1 MTTQHATVAPAI
13 GYHNKLVFPQLVG
26 GRRIISGL
34 AKQLRAMPAM
44 TPELDAHRIAIVQ
57 ALESMDALDPTTM
70 NTILEELYA
79 WALTEIGGK
88 RVCRI
93 SMFGMSK

>member
-1 MTTQHATVAPAI
+1 MTTQHATVAPAL
-13 GYHNKLVFPQLVG
+13 GYHTRLAFPQLVG

-44 TPELDAHRIAIVQ
+44 TPDLDAHRMAIVA
-57 ALESMDALDPTTM
+57 ALESMDTLDPTAM
-70 NTILEELYA
+70 NTVLEELYA

-88 RVCRI
+88 RVCRV